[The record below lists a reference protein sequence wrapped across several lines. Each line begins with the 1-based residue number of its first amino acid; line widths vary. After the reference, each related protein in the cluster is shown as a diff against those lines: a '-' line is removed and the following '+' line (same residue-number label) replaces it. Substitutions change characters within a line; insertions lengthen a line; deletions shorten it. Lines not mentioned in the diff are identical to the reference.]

1 MRLLFVSWA
10 WPSHLFPMVPTAW
23 GLRLAG
29 HEVVLACPPSLV
41 PVAARTGLP
50 VARIGADVDLA
61 PRMKSFMDGAKP
73 RRERRTP
80 LDMFVPVADAM
91 AGDLLRFARD
101 WRADVIVHDPT
112 TYAAPAVAA
121 ALGVPSV
128 RHLWGIDFTYPLR
141 MFEETAFAGLYE
153 RLGAGA
159 CVVSG
164 DTPTLDPCP
173 PGLQLPVDYTPVRM
187 AYRPYN
193 GTAVYE
199 RTLLDCRAVPRL
211 CVTWGTT
218 SGKFGAAG
226 SLPALV
232 FAAAAD
238 LGLDV
243 VFATSGAEAFGPEFP
258 KTWQTVV
265 MQPLTLVLPGCDLVV
280 HPGGSGSALTTVLAG
295 LPQVCL
301 PLIPDQETNAAQLVN
316 AGAGARVGAADATAE
331 QIRDVLTE
339 LLDDPSFTEAA
350 AALREESRALPDPAA
365 AGAGLL
371 AAVGG

>member
-29 HEVVLACPPSLV
+29 HEVVLACPPSLA
-41 PVAARTGLP
+41 PVAGRTGLP
-50 VARIGADVDLA
+50 VARVGTDVDLT
-61 PRMKSFMDGAKP
+61 PRMKSFMDGARP

-80 LDMFVPVADAM
+80 LDLFVPVADAM

-101 WRADVIVHDPT
+101 WRPDVIVHDPT

-141 MFEETAFAGLYE
+141 VFEEAAFTELYD

-164 DTPTLDPCP
+164 STPTLDPCP
-173 PGLQLPVDYTPVRM
+173 PGLQLPVDYTPVRT

-193 GTAVYE
+193 GTGVCE
-199 RTLLDCRAVPRL
+199 RGLRGRGDAPRL

-226 SLPALV
+226 SLPELV

-238 LGLDV
+238 LGLDL
-243 VFATSGAEAFGPEFP
+243 VFATSGAEAFGPRYP
-258 KTWQTVV
+258 PNWQTVV
-265 MQPLTLVLPGCDLVV
+265 MQPLNLVLPDCDLVV

-301 PLIPDQETNAAQLVN
+301 PLIPDQETNAAQLVR
-316 AGAGARVGAADATAE
+316 AGAGARVGAAGASTG
-331 QIRDVLTE
+331 QIRDALTE
-339 LLDDPSFTEAA
+339 LLDDPSFAAAA
-350 AALREESRALPDPAA
+350 AALREQSRALPDP
-365 AGAGLL
+365 GAGLL